1 MSLKP
6 TKAQE
11 QYLIEAE
18 YDYLYHAK
26 KLPPCPI
33 CGKALTI
40 VQLGNGAR
48 TIRCV
53 DLACLSYTIR
63 GL

>member
-1 MSLKP
+1 MSLEP
-6 TKAQE
+6 TKEQE

-18 YDYLYHAK
+18 YGHLYHAK
-26 KLPPCPI
+26 RLPPCPV

-40 VQLGNGAR
+40 IQLGNGAR